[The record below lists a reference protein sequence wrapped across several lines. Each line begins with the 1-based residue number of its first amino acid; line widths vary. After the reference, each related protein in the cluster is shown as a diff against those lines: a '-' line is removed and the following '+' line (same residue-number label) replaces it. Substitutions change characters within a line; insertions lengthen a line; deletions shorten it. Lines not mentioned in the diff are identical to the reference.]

1 MPSPNAHP
9 RETRCCRTKQ
19 SKRIASAAARFLF
32 METYS
37 CPRAFANRK
46 TLHVAPPPRKAGKAP
61 QHLCK
66 NGIGGRGRAWHTYVG
81 GFHGCLQAPRES
93 LGIFSAARKHR
104 AVVPR
109 SPLTRTARRATLRNR
124 GRVVEDVAASHSGG
138 GFRTRRLLVL
148 LVNPFDERRV
158 DQRLTSNSAARC
170 LLRKGINQPRRQI
183 DADLLCTRCD
193 RSPRLRMLDVEI
205 IQNVFSRIETLEQ
218 IFSCCSGHSSSF
230 PST

>member
-66 NGIGGRGRAWHTYVG
+66 NGIGGRGRAWHTYIG

-93 LGIFSAARKHR
+93 LSIFLQHKSAVRSFPVRPSFEQLAVRPR
-104 AVVPR
+104 ALKCRNAAGHALHPHTCATPPWPR
-109 SPLTRTARRATLRNR
+109 ASPLSNCSLR
-124 GRVVEDVAASHSGG
+124 H
-138 GFRTRRLLVL
+138 
-148 LVNPFDERRV
+148 
-158 DQRLTSNSAARC
+158 
-170 LLRKGINQPRRQI
+170 PRR
-183 DADLLCTRCD
+183 
-193 RSPRLRMLDVEI
+193 
-205 IQNVFSRIETLEQ
+205 
-218 IFSCCSGHSSSF
+218 
-230 PST
+230 